1 MIPNII
7 SILQRDKIFKTKIVQ
22 EKKVSEDYYTRG
34 KGGKYWTNY
43 IDLLHS
49 MFKMTL
55 TKMTLTIMMMN
66 GMDTTLSNRDLHI
79 TEIYKRII

>member
-7 SILQRDKIFKTKIVQ
+7 SILQGTKIVQ

-43 IDLLHS
+43 RDLLHVI
-49 MFKMTL
+49 FKMTST